1 MMKNI
6 GSAIPLFLG
15 VFAFCALSKA
25 AEAPV
30 PEPFRG
36 YDETSKRVVNYDVLS
51 DLLSAT
57 VLEVESSNRT
67 FASPP
72 PTITGTRLKAKLTE
86 TSNEGNRFFFEAFR
100 DNEQGQKF
108 LREIQVSLEQ
118 LPSQTPLDTFSRDEQ
133 LAYWLNLY
141 NVTVLNQIVAEYPK
155 RSLRNLVRGK
165 HSIFSKK
172 LLTIAGIPL
181 SLNDIQFTILA
192 QNYDHNPLIIYG
204 LYQGVVGGPSI
215 RRSAFYG
222 GDVWYALEQ
231 NAYEFI
237 NSNRGTRSYG
247 PGTFRVSGL
256 YDYNREFFPSFETDL
271 EEHLLQYLK
280 GDEREHL
287 QSAADLQAN
296 IYDWTVTD
304 MGGTEHRV
312 GGSLANNPSAL
323 IDSYKSNHK
332 SIFGG
337 FRTATLEVIWKKDK
351 PREEL
356 DPDTDFGAVPVEGAG
371 VEGIQ
376 LDPATSPD

>member
-1 MMKNI
+1 MMKFT

-15 VFAFCALSKA
+15 VFAVCAISNA

-36 YDETSKRVVNYDVLS
+36 YDDSSKQAINYDVYS
-51 DLLSAT
+51 DLLGAM
-57 VLEVESSNRT
+57 VLEVEPSNR
-67 FASPP
+67 AP
-72 PTITGTRLKAKLTE
+72 PTITGTRLRTKITE

-100 DNEQGQKF
+100 DNEAGQKF
-108 LREIQVSLEQ
+108 LREVQTSLEQ
-118 LPSQTPLDTFSRDEQ
+118 LPSQTPLNTFSRDEQ

-141 NVTVLNQIVAEYPK
+141 NVTVLNQIIDEYPK
-155 RSLRNLVRGK
+155 RSLRRLIRGK

-172 LLTIAGIPL
+172 LLSVAGIPL

-231 NAYEFI
+231 NADEFI

-256 YDYNREFFPSFETDL
+256 YDYNRDFFPSFETDL
-271 EEHLLQYLK
+271 AEHLLQYLK
-280 GDEREHL
+280 GDERE
-287 QSAADLQAN
+287 QLQAAAALQAD

-304 MGGTEHRV
+304 MGGTEHKV

-323 IDSYKSNHK
+323 IDSYKSNHR
-332 SIFGG
+332 SLNGG
-337 FRTATLEVIWKKDK
+337 FRTASLEVIWKKEK
-351 PREEL
+351 PREEI

-376 LDPATSPD
+376 LDQATSPD